1 MLGSAADI
9 GEQSLAHQ
17 IIKQHKLQPPVQHK
31 LLKTARN
38 LHSGLVWKVSCPTSP
53 RSGPWVLWKSFLLLN
68 CTLLHGTLLFP
79 PAAPSKLCKLQLLS
93 KLHLWG
99 TKKKKSFS
107 LSAELHVG
115 CILIDLDH
123 RRTWRKKK
131 KKESPNLALSHC
143 LCLVSVDGVESGER
157 SISAIMTKTHSSDGN

>member
-38 LHSGLVWKVSCPTSP
+38 LHSGLIWKVSCPISP

-99 TKKKKSFS
+99 TKKKKVIFFECRITCWLYSYRFGS
-107 LSAELHVG
+107 QKNLEE
-115 CILIDLDH
+115 
-123 RRTWRKKK
+123 KKK
-131 KKESPNLALSHC
+131 KRKPQLGFKSLPLSC
-143 LCLVSVDGVESGER
+143 ISGWSREWR
-157 SISAIMTKTHSSDGN
+157 TIHFCNNDQDPQL